1 MMIEKLKNRAELSQ
15 NKKYVKVS
23 SKMQDLIVA
32 LNKKEIP
39 DEFISVIN
47 DDIKNLNSF
56 FGTDKQLIKLT
67 KKTTAKILKFVDTKL
82 KLVSKHHYR
91 NVGMIMGMLFGP
103 IVTLPF
109 DGFGYSG
116 LGMILGMAIG
126 IGIGTNLDTKAAKEG
141 KQLDVENVGY

>member
-1 MMIEKLKNRAELSQ
+1 MKIENFINKEELSH

-32 LNKKEIP
+32 LNKKKIP

-67 KKTTAKILKFVDTKL
+67 KKTTAKILKLVDTKL

-91 NVGMIMGMLFGP
+91 NVGMIIGMLFGP

-141 KQLDVENVGY
+141 KQLDVEHVGY